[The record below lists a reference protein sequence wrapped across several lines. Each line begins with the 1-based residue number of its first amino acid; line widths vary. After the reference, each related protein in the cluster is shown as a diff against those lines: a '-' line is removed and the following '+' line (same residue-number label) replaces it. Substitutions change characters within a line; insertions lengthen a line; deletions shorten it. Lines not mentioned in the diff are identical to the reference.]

1 MRRAAV
7 ALFCLATAAC
17 GYHVGG
23 HADLMPK
30 TVKTIA
36 IPAFANAT
44 PRYKLPVLLTSDLTR
59 EFNTRTR
66 FRIVT
71 DPNEADALLTG
82 AVVNFSAYPT
92 IFDAASGR
100 ATGVQV
106 VVNVQLKLTD
116 RSTGKVLFYRPGAEF
131 RERYEITTDPQS
143 YFDESDTALS
153 RLSQDVARSIV
164 SAILEDF

>member
-1 MRRAAV
+1 MKYFAV
-7 ALFCLATAAC
+7 AALALTAAGC

-30 TVKTIA
+30 SIKTIA
-36 IPAFANAT
+36 IPALGNST
-44 PRYKLPVLLTSDLTR
+44 TRSRLPVMLTSDLAR

-66 FRIVT
+66 YRIVA
-71 DPNEADALLTG
+71 DPNEADAVLHG
-82 AVVNFSAYPT
+82 SVVNFTNYPT
-92 IFDAASGR
+92 IFDPASGR

-106 VVNVQLKLTD
+106 IVNVQLKLTD
-116 RSTGKVLFYRPGAEF
+116 RSGKVLFYRPSAEF
-131 RERYEITTDPQS
+131 RERYEITTNPQA

-164 SAILEDF
+164 TAILEDF

>member
-1 MRRAAV
+1 MKYFVIAAL
-7 ALFCLATAAC
+7 ALTAAGC

-30 TVKTIA
+30 SIKTIA
-36 IPAFANAT
+36 IPAFGNST
-44 PRYKLPVLLTSDLTR
+44 TRSRLPVMLTSDLTR

-66 FRIVT
+66 YRIVA
-71 DPNEADALLTG
+71 DPNEADAVLHG
-82 AVVNFSAYPT
+82 SVVNFTNYPT
-92 IFDAASGR
+92 IFDPASGR

-106 VVNVQLKLTD
+106 IVNVQLKLTD
-116 RSTGKVLFYRPGAEF
+116 RSGKVLFYRPSAEF
-131 RERYEITTDPQS
+131 RERYEITTNPQA

-164 SAILEDF
+164 TAILEDF

>member
-1 MRRAAV
+1 MKRFAAAAV
-7 ALFCLATAAC
+7 ALFTAGC

-23 HADLMPK
+23 HANLLPK

-36 IPAFANAT
+36 IPAFANT
-44 PRYKLPVLLTSDLTR
+44 TTRSKLPVLLTADLAR

-66 FRIVT
+66 FRIVA
-71 DPNEADALLTG
+71 DPNEADAVLNG
-82 AVVNFSAYPT
+82 AVVNLSNYPT
-92 IFDAASGR
+92 IFDPVSGR

-106 VVNVQLKLTD
+106 VVNVQLKLTE
-116 RSTGKVLFYRPGAEF
+116 RATGKVLFYRPRLEF
-131 RERYEITTDPQS
+131 RERYEITTDPQA

-164 SAILEDF
+164 TAILEDF